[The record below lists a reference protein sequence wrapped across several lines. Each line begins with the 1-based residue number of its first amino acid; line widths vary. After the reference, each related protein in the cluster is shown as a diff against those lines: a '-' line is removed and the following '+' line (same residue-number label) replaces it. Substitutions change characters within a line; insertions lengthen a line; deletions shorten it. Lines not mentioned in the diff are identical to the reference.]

1 MPPYEATS
9 YHVQRAVLGDAPSL
23 EWVVGRLSPLLRA
36 QAAYRLGAD
45 LRTFYEPDDLVQEA
59 WLTMLPR
66 LSTLQPRDGRYTP
79 VLLKFLATSLV
90 HRIRNLVRK
99 HLTSRS
105 MASDPQAAEAVVA
118 DASGAVTQALRREQH
133 DEVRRCLDELAPP
146 DREILVLRGIE
157 QHSIK
162 TSAVLLGVGEE
173 AVAKRYLRALTRLR
187 ARLPRSVFDEL
198 DDA

>member
-1 MPPYEATS
+1 
-9 YHVQRAVLGDAPSL
+9 
-23 EWVVGRLSPLLRA
+23 
-36 QAAYRLGAD
+36 
-45 LRTFYEPDDLVQEA
+45 
-59 WLTMLPR
+59 
-66 LSTLQPRDGRYTP
+66 
-79 VLLKFLATSLV
+79 
-90 HRIRNLVRK
+90 
-99 HLTSRS
+99 

-162 TSAVLLGVGEE
+162 TSAMLLGVGEE